1 MILCKKI
8 LLVSMYLIS
17 LSFLIYFLQ
26 EKIRTAFKGKTMDAI
41 FKVSMP
47 YFKSAKYLTHI
58 YLICN
63 SFNNCM
69 FGINFQL

>member
-1 MILCKKI
+1 
-8 LLVSMYLIS
+8 MYLIS

-47 YFKSAKYLTHI
+47 YLKVQNTWPIYILYAILLTTVCLA
-58 YLICN
+58 LI
-63 SFNNCM
+63 FNHKTED
-69 FGINFQL
+69 LKAVEVK

>member
-1 MILCKKI
+1 
-8 LLVSMYLIS
+8 MYLIS

-47 YFKSAKYLTHI
+47 YLKVQNTWPIYILNAVLLTTVCLA
-58 YLICN
+58 LI
-63 SFNNCM
+63 FNHKTED
-69 FGINFQL
+69 LKAVEVK

>member
-1 MILCKKI
+1 
-8 LLVSMYLIS
+8 MYLIS

-47 YFKSAKYLTHI
+47 YLKVQNTWPIYILYAILLTTVCLA
-58 YLICN
+58 LI
-63 SFNNCM
+63 FNHKTED
-69 FGINFQL
+69 LKAVEVT

>member
-8 LLVSMYLIS
+8 LLVSIYLIS

-26 EKIRTAFKGKTMDAI
+26 EKIRTAFKRKTMDAI

-47 YFKSAKYLTHI
+47 YFESAK

>member
-8 LLVSMYLIS
+8 LLMSMYLIS

-47 YFKSAKYLTHI
+47 YLKVQNT
-58 YLICN
+58 
-63 SFNNCM
+63 
-69 FGINFQL
+69 

>member
-1 MILCKKI
+1 
-8 LLVSMYLIS
+8 MYLIS

-47 YFKSAKYLTHI
+47 YLKVQNTWPIYILYAVLLTTV
-58 YLICN
+58 
-63 SFNNCM
+63 
-69 FGINFQL
+69 FGINFLHKTEDLKAVEVK